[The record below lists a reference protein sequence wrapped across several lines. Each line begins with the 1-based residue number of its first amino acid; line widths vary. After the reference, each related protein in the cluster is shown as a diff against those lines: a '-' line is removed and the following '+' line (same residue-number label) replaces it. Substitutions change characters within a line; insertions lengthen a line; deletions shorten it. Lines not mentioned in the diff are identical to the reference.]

1 MSPPEQQPKSKPKS
15 KPEPRRW
22 FNGRLNLE
30 QQKKRAKEL
39 LRAVQA
45 DDPAGRA
52 RLASFHP
59 EAAGVTARTA
69 KLADAQFVI
78 ARENGF
84 ASWPRMKAHIEKL
97 RLAQQAIDLGKPILP
112 DTGDTCHIRCGSDI
126 AHGLKLAGFAGRFIE
141 FSDPYVQGPLCD
153 VPLPEF
159 IDLRT
164 EFITHAYGVQGGEA
178 AKLRDQY
185 RQIGALENYAHI
197 VLWFEHDSYD
207 QLILAFL
214 LAHLRAHP
222 VAGRLELICVD
233 QVPGVPHFQGLGQL
247 SPELL
252 LWLWENARR
261 PITTAQLDMGHAIWS
276 GLLSRDRSVLSELA
290 GLGSQHLPHA
300 ARALS
305 RHLQE
310 LPSAA
315 NDLGLT
321 QQLTLEILRDGGC
334 MPAGRV
340 YRALMTE
347 REPLPFL
354 GDLMFHH
361 MLMDLNNCRMPLF
374 SVSPQTRDS
383 AWPEQM
389 LDITA
394 EGLAIL
400 TGEKRYLPGYLGE
413 RWVGNIRLSAA
424 DKVPHWRLE
433 NGRVIIV

>member
-1 MSPPEQQPKSKPKS
+1 MSPPEQQPKPKR
-15 KPEPRRW
+15 EPRSW
-22 FNGRLNLE
+22 FSGRLNLE

-39 LRAVQA
+39 LRAVRA
-45 DDPAGRA
+45 DDPAGQK
-52 RLASFHP
+52 RLARFYPQADSI
-59 EAAGVTARTA
+59 TARTA
-69 KLADAQFVI
+69 KLAEAQFVI

-97 RLAQQAIDLGKPILP
+97 ALAQRAIESGRPVMP
-112 DTGDTCHIRCGSDI
+112 DTAGTCHIRCGSDI
-126 AHGLKLAGFAGRFIE
+126 AHGLKLAGFAGAFIE
-141 FSDPYVQGPLCD
+141 FSDPFCQGPLWD

-159 IDLRT
+159 IELRA
-164 EFITHAYGVQGGEA
+164 EFISRAYGEP
-178 AKLRDQY
+178 KLRALTNLRRQY
-185 RQIGALENYAHI
+185 GMLGQLGDYDRI

-233 QVPGVPHFQGLGQL
+233 HVPGVLHFQGLGQL

-261 PITTAQLDMGHAIWS
+261 PVTTEQLDLGQAIWS
-276 GLLSRDRSVLSELA
+276 GLLSRDPSVLSEFA

-315 NDLGLT
+315 NNLGLT
-321 QQLTLEILRDGGC
+321 QQLTLEILRDAGC

-340 YRALMTE
+340 YRELMTE

-361 MLMDLNNCRMPLF
+361 MLTDLNNCRVPLF
-374 SVSPQTRDS
+374 SVFPQTQDG
-383 AWPEQM
+383 AWPEQV
-389 LDITA
+389 LGITA

-400 TGEKRYLPGYLGE
+400 TGEKQYLPGYLGD

-433 NGRVIIV
+433 NGCVIIV